1 MIILT
6 IFSIITALAFDNG
19 VLLVPKCMQ
28 KNGLSQIFLG
38 VCASCLVSAACTNR
52 LQWTGTCLGTIFVL
66 PLGWFGVLAASANYD
81 DYTNLCSHLNVRLLL
96 SCADVGNVF
105 TVHATIYQ
113 LCAANEARMVSKGCS
128 QMLQW
133 RLGWGLAAFCGE
145 IIFQSNSLWDGGWP
159 HFPEWLSTLFVRKRG
174 QAQKLI
180 YQNYPEQNWPTEATD
195 APLQSH
201 TKQSHVKFET
211 H

>member
-1 MIILT
+1 M
-6 IFSIITALAFDNG
+6 
-19 VLLVPKCMQ
+19 
-28 KNGLSQIFLG
+28 
-38 VCASCLVSAACTNR
+38 CASCLVSAACTNR

-81 DYTNLCSHLNVRLLL
+81 YTNLCSHLNVRLLL
-96 SCADVGNVF
+96 SCADVGSVF

-128 QMLQW
+128 QMLHW